1 MAENENVENIA
12 EVENRENM
20 ANNVLALDTI
30 NFNYQKFENMF
41 IQVINRLIEYYQ
53 RDDINDSEDFAEKL
67 ISSRIRTTTKEELI
81 KELKLTY
88 LLRIVLS

>member
-20 ANNVLALDTI
+20 ANDVMALDTI

-67 ISSRIRTTTKEELI
+67 LSSRIRITTKEELI

-88 LLRIVLS
+88 LLRIVLP

>member
-67 ISSRIRTTTKEELI
+67 LSSRIRITTKEELI

-88 LLRIVLS
+88 LLRIVLP

>member
-20 ANNVLALDTI
+20 ANNVMALDTI
-30 NFNYQKFENMF
+30 NFNYQKFDNMF

-67 ISSRIRTTTKEELI
+67 LSSRIRITTKEELI

-88 LLRIVLS
+88 LLRIVLP

>member
-88 LLRIVLS
+88 LLRIVLP

>member
-20 ANNVLALDTI
+20 ANNVMALDTI

-67 ISSRIRTTTKEELI
+67 LSSRIRITTKEELI

-88 LLRIVLS
+88 LLRIVLP